1 MSSRKRNSNHLFLSE
16 PQNKF
21 TKYNIRSPF
30 QPSDFHKP
38 VQIAYAS
45 PNPNLK
51 MELKMELEMNKILEK
66 LQNMEKQIKTL
77 EKQTLIQAEYIDKLE
92 HRNQSRIDD
101 MSQLVTRI
109 EEMEIEK
116 KNYSMLENKNQLSSI
131 DKLPKIKN
139 DISYIS

>member
-38 VQIAYAS
+38 VQFAYAS
-45 PNPNLK
+45 PNPNPN
-51 MELKMELEMNKILEK
+51 LKMELEMNKILEK

-77 EKQTLIQAEYIDKLE
+77 EKQTRIQAEYIDKLE

-116 KNYSMLENKNQLSSI
+116 KNYSMLENKNQLTAI
-131 DKLPKIKN
+131 NKLPKIKN

>member
-45 PNPNLK
+45 PNSN
-51 MELKMELEMNKILEK
+51 LKMELEMNKILEK

-77 EKQTLIQAEYIDKLE
+77 EKQTRIQAEYIDKLE

-116 KNYSMLENKNQLSSI
+116 KNYSMLENKNQLSAI

>member
-38 VQIAYAS
+38 VKIAYAS
-45 PNPNLK
+45 PN
-51 MELKMELEMNKILEK
+51 LKMELEMNKILEK

-77 EKQTLIQAEYIDKLE
+77 EKQTQIQAEYIDKLE

-101 MSQLVTRI
+101 MSQLVSRI

-116 KNYSMLENKNQLSSI
+116 KNYSMLENKNQLSAI